1 MLKKSGVTIQNN
13 LIMKTLA
20 AILVFFMSVIN
31 TSQATALTY
40 VYCGLPDGS
49 DWDWLL
55 DEQGNYISIEGQW
68 RRVSLHDSSFFNVF
82 NVEKATFDEK
92 NLDCPSG
99 YNLQPADRNTSYWE
113 VFQITLPNGS
123 TYFMDGH
130 KSYHNTSRHQSHYLR
145 SL

>member
-1 MLKKSGVTIQNN
+1 MLKTSGVIITNN
-13 LIMKTLA
+13 FIMKTLA
-20 AILVFFMSVIN
+20 VILFFFMSVIN
-31 TSQATALTY
+31 TSQATTLTY

-92 NLDCPSG
+92 KP
-99 YNLQPADRNTSYWE
+99 R
-113 VFQITLPNGS
+113 LPLG
-123 TYFMDGH
+123 
-130 KSYHNTSRHQSHYLR
+130 L
-145 SL
+145 